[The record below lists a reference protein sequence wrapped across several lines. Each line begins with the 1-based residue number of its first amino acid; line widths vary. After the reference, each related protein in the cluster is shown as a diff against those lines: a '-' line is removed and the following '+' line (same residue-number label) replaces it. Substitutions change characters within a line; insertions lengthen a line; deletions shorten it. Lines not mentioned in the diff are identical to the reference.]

1 MKNKVNWWYLFF
13 SVLFSI
19 ISGILFS
26 LLEKN
31 NINLSKYIIN
41 ILTFTSVPALIISCM
56 VILSVKDVQEKLK
69 KINDYISVIADY
81 ESNAKQNFYKEYE
94 GFLGQFNQLNRDIDI
109 VLKKENETN
118 TDEVIKRMVSASR
131 ECVKYIKSFSF
142 VDAHI
147 ETLEI
152 KKSFQKNDLTEE
164 IAKEKVYLSFSNE
177 EKNRLILLLSR
188 IYYKKEILRSEELDD
203 LESMLNNYKN
213 ICQTLYNKINIEF
226 SGYTKDTVEEE
237 RIDE

>member
-19 ISGILFS
+19 IFGICFS
-26 LLEKN
+26 LFEQDY
-31 NINLSKYIIN
+31 INLSKYIIN

-81 ESNAKQNFYKEYE
+81 ESNAKQNFYKEYDR
-94 GFLGQFNQLNRDIDI
+94 FLGQFNQLNRDIDI
-109 VLKKENETN
+109 VLKQEIGTN
-118 TDEVIKRMVSASR
+118 TNEVIKRMVSASR

-152 KKSFQKNDLTEE
+152 KKSFQKNDFPEE

-177 EKNRLILLLSR
+177 TKNRLIRLLSN
-188 IYYKKEILRSEELDD
+188 IYQKSEILRLEELDD
-203 LESMLNNYKN
+203 LESMLNDYKN
-213 ICQTLYNKINIEF
+213 ICQTLYNKINKEF
-226 SGYTKDTVEEE
+226 SGYTKKTVEEE
-237 RIDE
+237 RLDE